1 MNRFFHTASLIIAPL
16 LLLTSCIDSKE
27 EIWLNPS
34 GSGKAHITVSIPSS
48 AITLRGGPDAVSA
61 TIDSLL
67 SRHPGISSIHKQITN
82 TDNRSTIEVSF
93 EFDSA
98 LRLSTSMAES
108 ADDPD
113 IPAPLRHF
121 MGRTT
126 LQQDG
131 LGLTGER
138 VIHIEKAIPGSG
150 LLASATSGRQLQ
162 TILHLPIAATEH
174 NATRVE
180 NSGKTLI
187 WDIPLSTA
195 MRSAH
200 IQRVQVRAPK
210 PLLAAMIIAAGVI
223 VAAAFLFWR
232 NRSRLRK
239 PVGSAAS

>member
-1 MNRFFHTASLIIAPL
+1 MVAPL
-16 LLLTSCIDSKE
+16 LLLTSCIDSRE

-34 GSGKAHITVSIPSS
+34 GSGKVRITVSVPSS
-48 AITLRGGPDAVSA
+48 AIALRGGSDAITTS
-61 TIDSLL
+61 IDTLL
-67 SRHPGISSIHKQITN
+67 SRHPGVSSVHKEIT
-82 TDNRSTIEVSF
+82 TADNRSTIDVSF

-98 LRLSTSMAES
+98 LKLSSSMAES

-126 LQQDG
+126 LRQDG
-131 LGLTGER
+131 LGITGER

-150 LLASATSGRQLQ
+150 LLASATTGNRLQ
-162 TILHLPIAATEH
+162 TILHLPLAASEH

-180 NSGKTLI
+180 NGGNTLI
-187 WDIPLSTA
+187 WDIPLATA

-210 PLLAAMIIAAGVI
+210 PLLAGIIITAAVFVG
-223 VAAAFLFWR
+223 AAILLWR
-232 NRSRLRK
+232 SRRRLRK
-239 PVGSAAS
+239 PVEPAAP